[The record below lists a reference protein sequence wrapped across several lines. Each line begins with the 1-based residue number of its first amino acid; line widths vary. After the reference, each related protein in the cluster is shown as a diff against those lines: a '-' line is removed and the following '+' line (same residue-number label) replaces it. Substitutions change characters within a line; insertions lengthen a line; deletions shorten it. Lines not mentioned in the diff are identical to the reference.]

1 MSGIFITSMARTP
14 FGKFRG
20 MLSGFDSIDLGTALL
35 DELIRRDNA
44 SGAPDVVFGG
54 SGILGGSYLTS
65 LRQMLI
71 RSGLPNETVS
81 VAVDRACC
89 TGMTAISS
97 AFAHL
102 ASGGGA
108 KAMVAGVESLST
120 IPVLLSR
127 GSDRRIASMTITDP
141 LLLAGRVSPKTIAE
155 YTSEEALKHG
165 ITREM
170 QDDWAF
176 ASHKKYFAG
185 QAQGLHDD
193 VLFAPPGLMQP
204 GSAQP
209 ALHDEGPRANSDR
222 GKLSELQTVNG
233 SATITAGNAPGLS
246 DGAAGMVLMEGAA
259 MQAAGV
265 EPLAQILGW
274 IQVAGDI
281 QQGTSVPQVALL
293 RLMQRHGLS
302 LEQVALLEINE
313 AFAATPLVS
322 TRLLA
327 AALGEDEAR
336 LQAKTNIY
344 GGSVA
349 IGHPLGASGVRIVMQ
364 AVSILRRRG
373 GGLALCAICGGFG
386 QGEAVL
392 VRV

>member
-1 MSGIFITSMARTP
+1 MSGVFITAMARTP

-20 MLSGFDSIDLGTALL
+20 ALSGLDSIDLGAALL
-35 DELIRRDNA
+35 DELVSRDA
-44 SGAPDVVFGG
+44 AQDAPDVVFGG
-54 SGILGGSYLTS
+54 SGLLGGSYLTS

-71 RSGLPNETVS
+71 RSVLPNATVS

-89 TGMTAISS
+89 TGITAISS
-97 AFAHL
+97 AFAQMK
-102 ASGGGA
+102 AGGSA

-120 IPVLLSR
+120 VPVLLSR
-127 GSDRRIASMTITDP
+127 SNDRRIAGMTIADP
-141 LLLAGRVSPKTIAE
+141 LLLSGRVSPKTIAQ

-165 ITREM
+165 VSREM

-176 ASHKKYFAG
+176 ASHEKYFAG
-185 QAQGLHDD
+185 QALGLHDD
-193 VLFAPPGLMQP
+193 VLFSPPGLAVP
-204 GSAQP
+204 V
-209 ALHDEGPRANSDR
+209 LRDEGPREASDR
-222 GKLSELQTVNG
+222 ARLAALPTVNG

-259 MQAAGV
+259 MHAAGV
-265 EPLAQILGW
+265 EPLAEILGW
-274 IQVAGDI
+274 VQVAGDI

-293 RLMQRHGLS
+293 KLMRRHSLS
-302 LEQVALLEINE
+302 LDQIALVEINE

-327 AALGEDEAR
+327 EALGADSAR
-336 LQAKTNIY
+336 LQAMTNIF

-364 AVSILRRRG
+364 AVSLLRRRG

>member
-1 MSGIFITSMARTP
+1 MSGVFVTAMARTP

-20 MLSGFDSIDLGTALL
+20 MLSVLDSIDLGAALL
-35 DELIRRDNA
+35 DELCRRDGA
-44 SGAPDVVFGG
+44 EGAPDIVFGG
-54 SGILGGSYLTS
+54 SGLLGGGYLTS

-102 ASGGGA
+102 KAGGGG
-108 KAMVAGVESLST
+108 KAMAAGVESLST
-120 IPVLLSR
+120 APVLLSR
-127 GSDRRIASMTITDP
+127 SSDRRIAGMTITDP
-141 LLLAGRVSPKTIAE
+141 LLLAGRVSPKTIAQ

-165 ITREM
+165 VDREM

-176 ASHKKYFAG
+176 ASHEKYFAG
-185 QAQGLHDD
+185 QAMGLHGD
-193 VLFAPPGLMQP
+193 VLFAPPGL
-204 GSAQP
+204 AA
-209 ALHDEGPRANSDR
+209 ALRDEGPRASSDR
-222 GKLSELQTVNG
+222 ARLAELPTVNG

-259 MQAAGV
+259 MRAAGV
-265 EPLAQILGW
+265 EPLAEILGFV
-274 IQVAGDI
+274 QVAGDI
-281 QQGTSVPQVALL
+281 QEGTSVPQVALL
-293 RLMQRHGLS
+293 RLMRRHGLS
-302 LEQVALLEINE
+302 LDQVALIEINE

-327 AALGEDEAR
+327 AALGADAAR
-336 LQAKTNIY
+336 LRAKTNIH

>member
-1 MSGIFITSMARTP
+1 MSGIFVTAMARTP

-20 MLSGFDSIDLGTALL
+20 MLSSLDSIDLGTALL
-35 DELIRRDNA
+35 DELIRRDG
-44 SGAPDVVFGG
+44 SQGAPDVVFGG
-54 SGILGGSYLTS
+54 SGLLGGNYLTS

-71 RSGLPNETVS
+71 RSALPNETVS

-102 ASGGGA
+102 KAGGGA
-108 KAMVAGVESLST
+108 KAMVAGVESLSGT
-120 IPVLLSR
+120 PVLLSR
-127 GSDRRIASMTITDP
+127 SNDRRVAGMTITDP
-141 LLLAGRVSPKTIAE
+141 LLLSGRVSPKTIAE

-165 ITREM
+165 VDREM

-176 ASHKKYFAG
+176 ASHEKYFAG
-185 QAQGLHDD
+185 RAMGLHDD
-193 VLFAPPGLMQP
+193 VLFAPPGLAQ
-204 GSAQP
+204 SA
-209 ALHDEGPRANSDR
+209 LRDEGPREASDR
-222 GKLSELQTVNG
+222 AKLAQLPVVNG

-259 MQAAGV
+259 MRDAGV
-265 EPLAQILGW
+265 APLAEVLDW
-274 IQVAGDI
+274 VQVAGDI

-293 RLMQRHGLS
+293 RLMRRHGLS
-302 LEQVALLEINE
+302 ADQIALFEINE

-322 TRLLA
+322 TGLLA
-327 AALGEDEAR
+327 EELAEDPAR
-336 LQAKTNIY
+336 LRAKTNIY

-364 AVSILRRRG
+364 AVAILRKRG

-392 VRV
+392 IRV

>member
-1 MSGIFITSMARTP
+1 MTGIFITAMARTP

-20 MLSGFDSIDLGTALL
+20 MLSGLDSIDLGTALL
-35 DELIRRDNA
+35 DELIRRDRA
-44 SGAPDVVFGG
+44 DGAPDVVFGG
-54 SGILGGSYLTS
+54 SGLLGGGYLTS

-102 ASGGGA
+102 ASGGGG

-120 IPVLLSR
+120 TPVLLSR
-127 GSDRRIASMTITDP
+127 SSDRRIAGMTITDP
-141 LLLAGRVSPKTIAE
+141 LLLAGRVSPKTIAQ

-165 ITREM
+165 VSREM

-176 ASHKKYFAG
+176 ASHEKYFTG

-193 VLFAPPGLMQP
+193 VLFGPPGLTQP
-204 GSAQP
+204 V
-209 ALHDEGPRANSDR
+209 LRDEGPRAASDR
-222 GKLSELQTVNG
+222 AKLAELSTVNG

-246 DGAAGMVLMEGAA
+246 DGAAGMVLMQGAA
-259 MQAAGV
+259 MRAAGV
-265 EPLAQILGW
+265 EPLAEILGW
-274 IQVAGDI
+274 VQVAGDI

-302 LEQVALLEINE
+302 PDQVALFEINE

-327 AALGEDEAR
+327 GALGEDEAR
-336 LQAKTNIY
+336 LRAKTNIH